1 MTLDDGSKHIDQP
14 KDMIDELVPG
24 DLEELEGRQSFINWA
39 LTMSTTW
46 TQEIQPPMRKL

>member
-1 MTLDDGSKHIDQP
+1 MTPDDGSNHIDKS